1 MGVFPCQLEGFC
13 VDVNPSQLN
22 ILQISIIQ
30 KQQIIHQPAG
40 DGGQTRMGL
49 YKATKLLLK
58 FRKSFPDQHEQRSVE
73 QPGFQGVREEEDVMG
88 YLLHNVQ
95 PIAWKPAFTWRLS
108 KTPAFFSTLKT
119 FLTMGMSGLI
129 SNPLYKSSTMAE
141 DCLASCNR
149 RFRRSA

>member
-1 MGVFPCQLEGFC
+1 
-13 VDVNPSQLN
+13 
-22 ILQISIIQ
+22 
-30 KQQIIHQPAG
+30 
-40 DGGQTRMGL
+40 
-49 YKATKLLLK
+49 
-58 FRKSFPDQHEQRSVE
+58 
-73 QPGFQGVREEEDVMG
+73 MG

-149 RFRRSA
+149 RFRRSAKAFVGLNIQVLLYKIGQMAADGFLIIVR